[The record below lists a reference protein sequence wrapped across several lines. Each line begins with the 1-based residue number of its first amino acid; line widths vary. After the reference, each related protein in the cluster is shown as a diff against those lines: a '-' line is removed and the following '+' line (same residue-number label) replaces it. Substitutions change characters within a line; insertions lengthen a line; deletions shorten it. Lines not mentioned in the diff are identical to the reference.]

1 MIDMVVEFQ
10 REYKGAH
17 IVGVL
22 KAIGYRCGYVG
33 IKITDKN
40 LKILILDRIKELEV
54 HGGVTFASV
63 ENKYPIK
70 TSSKLIW
77 IGFDCAHLNDG
88 IDYDAALQLATNKE
102 EIMSLN
108 ALREANKGGHAW
120 TAEEVESECNKLA
133 DEIIAVL
140 ADSDE

>member
-10 REYKGAH
+10 REYKGVH

-33 IKITDKN
+33 IKKTDKN
-40 LKILILDRIKELEV
+40 LKILDRINELEV
-54 HGGVTFASV
+54 HGGVTFARV
-63 ENKYPIK
+63 ENEYPIK
-70 TSSKLIW
+70 TSEKLIW

-88 IDYDAALQLATNKE
+88 MDCGAASQLATNKE
-102 EIMSLN
+102 EIIFLKV
-108 ALREANKGGHAW
+108 LGEVNKGCHVW

>member
-10 REYKGAH
+10 NEYKGMH

-22 KAIGYRCGYVG
+22 RAIGYRCGYVG
-33 IKITDKN
+33 IEKTDKN
-40 LKILILDRIKELEV
+40 LKILDRINELEV
-54 HGGVTFASV
+54 HGGVTFTDIGN
-63 ENKYPIK
+63 ENPIR
-70 TSSKLIW
+70 TSRKLIW
-77 IGFDCAHLNDG
+77 IGFDCAHAYDG

-102 EIMSLN
+102 DVMYLN
-108 ALREANKGGHAW
+108 VLSKANKGCHVW

>member
-10 REYKGAH
+10 REYKGAY

-33 IKITDKN
+33 IKKTDKN
-40 LKILILDRIKELEV
+40 LKILDRINELEV
-54 HGGVTFASV
+54 HGGVTFTGV
-63 ENKYPIK
+63 GNEYPIR
-70 TSSKLIW
+70 TSRKLIW
-77 IGFDCAHLNDG
+77 IGFDCAHLHDG
-88 IDYDAALQLATNKE
+88 IDFDAALQLATNKE
-102 EIMSLN
+102 DIIFLN
-108 ALREANKGGHAW
+108 VLCKVNKACYVW
-120 TAEEVESECNKLA
+120 TAEKVESECNKLA

>member
-10 REYKGAH
+10 REYKGTH

-22 KAIGYRCGYVG
+22 KAIGYRCGYIG
-33 IKITDKN
+33 ITKTDKN
-40 LKILILDRIKELEV
+40 LKILDRINELEV

-63 ENKYPIK
+63 EDECPIK
-70 TSSKLIW
+70 TSRKLIW

-88 IDYDAALQLATNKE
+88 IDCDAALQLATNKE
-102 EIMSLN
+102 DIIFLN
-108 ALREANKGGHAW
+108 VLGKANKGCHVW
-120 TAEEVESECNKLA
+120 IAEEVESECNKLA

>member
-1 MIDMVVEFQ
+1 MIDMDVEFQ
-10 REYKGAH
+10 SEYKGVH

-22 KAIGYRCGYVG
+22 NAIGYRCGYVG
-33 IKITDKN
+33 IEKTDKN
-40 LKILILDRIKELEV
+40 LKILDQINELEV
-54 HGGVTFASV
+54 HGGVTFARV
-63 ENKYPIK
+63 ENEYPIK
-70 TSSKLIW
+70 TSEKLIW

-88 IDYDAALQLATNKE
+88 IDCDAALQFATNKE
-102 EIMSLN
+102 DIMLLN
-108 ALREANKGGHAW
+108 VLRKANKGCHVW

>member
-22 KAIGYRCGYVG
+22 KASGYRCGYVG
-33 IKITDKN
+33 ITKTDKN
-40 LKILILDRIKELEV
+40 LKILDRINELEV
-54 HGGVTFASV
+54 HGGVTFARV
-63 ENKYPIK
+63 ENEYPIK
-70 TSSKLIW
+70 TSRKLIW

-88 IDYDAALQLATNKE
+88 IDCDAALLQLATNKE
-102 EIMSLN
+102 DIMFLN
-108 ALREANKGGHAW
+108 VLRKANKGCYVW
-120 TAEEVESECNKLA
+120 TVMDVAIECCKLA
-133 DEIIAVL
+133 DEIITVL